1 MNPRDPQTWERVQDH
16 PEALRLLGGR
26 TFDPAWYDGDAALD
40 LARLRELTL
49 RFQQAHPSSRIE
61 LHVLDDFTFYVSITV
76 QEIGTADVYPT
87 LDSKRWQPCFYI
99 ELPDDER
106 EHYPKTVEQA
116 LALLQT
122 AFTLSTPSV

>member
-1 MNPRDPQTWERVQDH
+1 MNPRDPHTWQQIQDH
-16 PEALRLLGGR
+16 PEARRRLGGK

-40 LARLRELTL
+40 LARLRDVAIE
-49 RFQQAHPSSRIE
+49 FQQVHPNSRVE
-61 LHVLDDFTFYVSITV
+61 LYVLDDFTFYMTITV
-76 QEIGTADVYPT
+76 REIGTADIYPT
-87 LDSKRWQPCFYI
+87 LDSKKWQPCFYV

-122 AFTLSTPSV
+122 AFAVSTPSV